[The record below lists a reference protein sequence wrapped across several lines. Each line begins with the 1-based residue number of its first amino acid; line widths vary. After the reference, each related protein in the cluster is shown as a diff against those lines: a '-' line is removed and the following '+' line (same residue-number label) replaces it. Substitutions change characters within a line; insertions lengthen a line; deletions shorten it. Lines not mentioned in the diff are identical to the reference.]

1 MKKTA
6 KALIIIILITI
17 VMVGGLLIYRRL
29 KNKNNDGGSSSS
41 STGSSSNSTG
51 GSNSSNDN
59 FPLTKGSR
67 GEKVKFIQKYINKLA
82 GIDLLT
88 VDGIWGNATEKMAK
102 RELTRAY
109 ADGQITLAEW
119 NRLVRIWNFCAN
131 NGLSLSQFEQ
141 QYVYNDA
148 TGTIEK
154 KNNLNSGSANNSGYN
169 LGESYVGIGII

>member
-1 MKKTA
+1 MKA
-6 KALIIIILITI
+6 KAKIIIPIILVI
-17 VMVGGLLIYRRL
+17 VAIVVAVIIIYRRK
-29 KNKNNDGGSSSS
+29 KNEYEDGGSST
-41 STGSSSNSTG
+41 STGTNNGQNVGTST
-51 GSNSSNDN
+51 STSD
-59 FPLTKGSR
+59 FPLKKGSR

-88 VDGIWGNATEKMAK
+88 VDGIWGIATEQMAK

-148 TGTIEK
+148 TGTINR

-169 LGESYVGIGII
+169 LGESYIGIGII